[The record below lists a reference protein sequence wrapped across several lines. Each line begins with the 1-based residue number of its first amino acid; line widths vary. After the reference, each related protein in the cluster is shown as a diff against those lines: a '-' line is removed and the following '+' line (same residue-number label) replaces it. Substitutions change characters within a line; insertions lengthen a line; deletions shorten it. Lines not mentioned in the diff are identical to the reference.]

1 MELRPADPAGEAP
14 AGPAPRSLLP
24 PSIALGLGIGIGAL
38 QHAEL
43 LLAAAA
49 AAELHIGIVVCVVL
63 SVAALFNWAVLKLNF
78 QVARWPGGA
87 GGPTLLVRPTATAA
101 GAAPAP
107 TAASASRS
115 RLALFMGFLCL
126 LAMGVALHVEPLISA
141 AGEYQIHRTVV
152 VCAVLSIAA
161 LFNWAVLKL
170 NFLVARRPAAAG
182 PTPLPH
188 PAATAGE
195 PAIPAAS
202 ASRSPVALFVGLCLL
217 MSTALHAK
225 QLAAAAAEYQ
235 IDPAVVVGVMLAASA
250 LFHLA
255 VFSIHKSLARHQAGA
270 GDEPKKLRRPR
281 GRVPLLPFVVLALV
295 VPTVVS
301 AEAVRAAGAIDLP
314 KEASVWA
321 LLALAV
327 SFNIAIGSLYCFVI
341 AGSPPP
347 AATGVRSWSKAAGAM
362 VSCIIAAGVLVSSM
376 LPASGGASGA
386 IAARS

>member
-1 MELRPADPAGEAP
+1 MALRPADTAGAGEAP

-24 PSIALGLGIGIGAL
+24 SSVALVLGFGIGAL

-49 AAELHIGIVVCVVL
+49 AELHTGIVVCVLL
-63 SVAALFNWAVLKLNF
+63 SVAAFFNWAVLKLNF

-87 GGPTLLVRPTATAA
+87 GGPTLLIRPTATAA

-107 TAASASRS
+107 TVASASRS

-126 LAMGVALHVEPLISA
+126 LAMGVALHAEPLISA

-170 NFLVARRPAAAG
+170 NFLVARRPAASE

-255 VFSIHKSLARHQAGA
+255 VFSIHKTTSPWRAIKPEPGTNRRNCGALEDESLCFPSSFSRSSYPRRCPRRRSWRQARSISPRKPPCGPCWPSQ
-270 GDEPKKLRRPR
+270 RPS
-281 GRVPLLPFVVLALV
+281 
-295 VPTVVS
+295 TS
-301 AEAVRAAGAIDLP
+301 
-314 KEASVWA
+314 
-321 LLALAV
+321 LLAL
-327 SFNIAIGSLYCFVI
+327 S
-341 AGSPPP
+341 
-347 AATGVRSWSKAAGAM
+347 T
-362 VSCIIAAGVLVSSM
+362 
-376 LPASGGASGA
+376 AS
-386 IAARS
+386 

>member
-1 MELRPADPAGEAP
+1 MALRPADPAGEAP

-43 LLAAAA
+43 LLAAA

-126 LAMGVALHVEPLISA
+126 LAMGVALHAEPLISA

-202 ASRSPVALFVGLCLL
+202 ASRSPVALFVGFCLL

-295 VPTVVS
+295 VPTAVS
-301 AEAVRAAGAIDLP
+301 AEAVMAAGAIDLP

-347 AATGVRSWSKAAGAM
+347 AATGVRSWSKAASAM
-362 VSCIIAAGVLVSSM
+362 VSCIIAAGVLVCSM